1 MKSLSFIRQGKLVF
15 VESHNIIR
23 FEARSNYTYVYFKD
37 QPPLLMAKVL
47 RIYDEL
53 LRPHGFIRTHRSHL
67 INTDYVNDFDR
78 KGIIHM
84 KDSSHAEIARSKRRE
99 VFQLLCPRLQTKET
113 SYTDHVPKEVQRD
126 LSLYPL

>member
-1 MKSLSFIRQGKLVF
+1 MQELSFIRRGKLVL
-15 VESHNIIR
+15 VEPANIIR
-23 FEARSNYTYVYFKD
+23 LEASSNYTYVFLKD

-53 LRPHGFIRTHRSHL
+53 LRPYGFIRTHRSHL
-67 INTDYVNDFDR
+67 INTNYVNGFDR

-99 VFQLLCPRLQTKET
+99 VFRLLCPRLQAKE
-113 SYTDHVPKEVQRD
+113 EQRD

>member
-1 MKSLSFIRQGKLVF
+1 MKSLSFIRRGKLVM
-15 VESHNIIR
+15 VEPHDIIR

-99 VFQLLCPRLQTKET
+99 VFQLLCPRLQTKEK
-113 SYTDHVPKEVQRD
+113 SYTDHAAKEVQRD